1 MWWIIGVGVVVV
13 ALVAF
18 IWWISWELT
27 NAPLLPDLL
36 DGCFTEEDDEEKEER
51 KRTLYEHVKT

>member
-36 DGCFTEEDDEEKEER
+36 DGCFTEEDDEERRREKENS
-51 KRTLYEHVKT
+51 V